1 MTIQEELIQKIV
13 IERIKAMDPHVKIA
27 LGSQPGF
34 LTKDEMMQEVQ
45 KGTLMGKKIMAIQ
58 MRYLQA
64 LKEGL
69 I

>member
-1 MTIQEELIQKIV
+1 MTTHDELIQKIV

-27 LGSQPGF
+27 LGSQQGF
-34 LTKDEMMQEVQ
+34 LTKEDLLQEVQ
-45 KGTLMGKKIMAIQ
+45 RGTPTGKKIMAIQ

>member
-1 MTIQEELIQKIV
+1 MTADKELIQKIV
-13 IERIKAMDPHVKIA
+13 MERIKAMDPHVKIA

-34 LTKDEMMQEVQ
+34 LTKDELLQEVQ
-45 KGTLMGKKIMAIQ
+45 KGTLTGKKIMAIQ
-58 MRYLQA
+58 MHYLQA